1 MLDSLP
7 DDLLSLIVYNVT
19 DIDALRALTK
29 SCKRLQTLICFTL
42 TNVVINLNVPYQ
54 VSLKFLLKLSGMTNL
69 TIFRLYN
76 TKLDLMLLDH
86 CPNLKI
92 VGVNN
97 AARVHN
103 VPSHIKVVVINKTK
117 LSSISESPLRNEPKK
132 NNTLLTPKEYFTNRY
147 NMRYGKYGSKRFSK
161 SF

>member
-7 DDLLSLIVYNVT
+7 DDLLSLIVHNVT

-42 TNVVINLNVPYQ
+42 TDVVINLNVPYQ
-54 VSLKFLLKLSGMTNL
+54 VSLKFLLNVSGL
-69 TIFRLYN
+69 TTLTVYRLYN
-76 TKLDLMLLDH
+76 TKLDLMLLEN
-86 CPNLKI
+86 CKNLNRLN
-92 VGVNN
+92 VNN
-97 AARVHN
+97 VARLHN
-103 VPSHIKVVVINKTK
+103 VPPHIKVVVINKTK
-117 LSSISESPLRNEPKK
+117 LSSISESLLRNEPKK

-147 NMRYGKYGSKRFSK
+147 NTRYGKYGSKRFSK